1 MRGPG
6 SNPEGMASQTECFE
20 CWRYIVLVEMNRQP
34 SDDFVVRAIY
44 LSIYFIASQSVGES
58 LQCHVVVVAITLC
71 FYI

>member
-1 MRGPG
+1 
-6 SNPEGMASQTECFE
+6 
-20 CWRYIVLVEMNRQP
+20 MNLQP
-34 SDDFVVRAIY
+34 SEDFVIRSIY